1 MIEVLFQ
8 LLVLGNF
15 VSVEELKGAART
27 LHEEFHRL
35 TETEVTQK
43 IKDITPLSA
52 QISASKFQ
60 NLSQIPLKRLTKNLK
75 TQNFENPLKFLVSWC

>member
-1 MIEVLFQ
+1 MTAVLFQ

-15 VSVEELKGAART
+15 VSVDELEGAART

-43 IKDITPLSA
+43 IKDKTH
-52 QISASKFQ
+52 
-60 NLSQIPLKRLTKNLK
+60 KRLCRL
-75 TQNFENPLKFLVSWC
+75 QLLILRYGI